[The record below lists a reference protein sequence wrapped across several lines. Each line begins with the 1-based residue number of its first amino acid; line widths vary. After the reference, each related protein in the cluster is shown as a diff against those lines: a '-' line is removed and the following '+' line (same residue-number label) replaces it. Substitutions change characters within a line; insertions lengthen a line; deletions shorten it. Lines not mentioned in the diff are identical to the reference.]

1 MEGKVWCCQGVLKE
15 EAQMY
20 GIPSDIP
27 SYIFLGQERVGGCL
41 RAYFTKREL
50 EIHLGSFFCV
60 CESALVGRRAKKAWP
75 WGLYLVCF
83 DGPCAPM
90 ATLRP
95 LLNIRFG
102 PPRAPFLTVPV
113 DVLFLILH
121 LLTIT
126 DVLSFFETCKLFYQT
141 SLYRPFWVYANIDM
155 DNLQFRSGRSAVNY
169 SRMDLS
175 ALRQRVVKAW
185 RIFDSWGSRGVEP
198 RHTHSV
204 PLSDDVRNLV
214 AIPGTRVLVLLCDD
228 RVYLQ
233 DWLTGSSTEIQVHRL
248 DDRLYLTSVKHFWV
262 DIIGR
267 NVLVLYL
274 AARGVACVAAVVL
287 FGLTP
292 SPGTVDV
299 PTIVSG
305 FMLSNNDLVVF
316 GTTGGRPH
324 FLCSFVVSYAT
335 TPGSLSASS
344 IAILDRTH
352 FLLANPTGI
361 TIYNLSEKTLAS
373 VGSHVRR
380 IRPCWEHRYGST
392 DFLSRPPL
400 GPVLTNPADGG
411 KSVSVCGGTY
421 LRCVYMAPVKG
432 NKRFRIA
439 ERTLI
444 DRVPVYLGIAAGSR
458 VGLYRRPWTSQVF
471 TTFRLP
477 GGSPDLHPFSYE
489 VAGRR
494 DDKGSIAYAVGMQET
509 LEPNT
514 LHVDEVEG
522 RIVFMLRMHGRRS
535 AKAVILE
542 LF

>member
-1 MEGKVWCCQGVLKE
+1 
-15 EAQMY
+15 
-20 GIPSDIP
+20 
-27 SYIFLGQERVGGCL
+27 
-41 RAYFTKREL
+41 
-50 EIHLGSFFCV
+50 
-60 CESALVGRRAKKAWP
+60 
-75 WGLYLVCF
+75 
-83 DGPCAPM
+83 M

-113 DVLFLILH
+113 DVLFLILR

-126 DVLSFFETCKLFYQT
+126 DALSFFETCKLFYQT

-175 ALRQRVVKAW
+175 ALRRRVVKAW
-185 RIFDSWGSRGVEP
+185 RIFDAWGSRGVEP

-204 PLSDDVRNLV
+204 PLSDDVRHLV
-214 AIPGTRVLVLLCDD
+214 AIPGTCVLVLLCDD

-262 DIIGR
+262 DVIGR

-274 AARGVACVAAVVL
+274 AARGVGSELRSELQMFVVDEEATTASL
-287 FGLTP
+287 L
-292 SPGTVDV
+292 GTVDV

-305 FMLSNNDLVVF
+305 FTLSNDDLVVF

-335 TPGSLSASS
+335 TPVHIRLNAEIKISPAGSLSASS

-444 DRVPVYLGIAAGSR
+444 DCIPVYLGIAAGSR

-494 DDKGSIAYAVGMQET
+494 DDKGSIAYAAGMQET

-522 RIVFMLRMHGRRS
+522 CITYKLSARVSRLRPEGHYLGIRPSKKVQLWARER
-535 AKAVILE
+535 KFPFWDE
-542 LF
+542 KR